1 MAVRARLMIM
11 KVHHKKLHSLVPWTL
26 AAVFFATTVA
36 LCVYSIFQSNSNTS
50 VMLDFL
56 AKLLAPLG
64 ASLIA
69 WTGVSLTVSNVQR
82 QDRIKEWHNDLR
94 WAVELSTSGNETAVL
109 TGTNVLAAI
118 EDLPFLTPDQN
129 VLIDAVLMTGFAR
142 YDETSERSSDDC
154 E

>member
-1 MAVRARLMIM
+1 MAVRSRLMIM
-11 KVHHKKLHSLVPWTL
+11 KVQHKKLQSLVPWTL
-26 AAVFFATTVA
+26 AAVFFATTLA
-36 LCVYSIFQSNSNTS
+36 LCVYLAFQSKSDTS

-94 WAVELSTSGNETAVL
+94 
-109 TGTNVLAAI
+109 
-118 EDLPFLTPDQN
+118 
-129 VLIDAVLMTGFAR
+129 
-142 YDETSERSSDDC
+142 
-154 E
+154 

>member
-1 MAVRARLMIM
+1 MGWIPESTRCMGFIVVVRCGEG
-11 KVHHKKLHSLVPWTL
+11 T
-26 AAVFFATTVA
+26 
-36 LCVYSIFQSNSNTS
+36 
-50 VMLDFL
+50 
-56 AKLLAPLG
+56 G
-64 ASLIA
+64 GIA

>member
-1 MAVRARLMIM
+1 MEVRARLMVM
-11 KVHHKKLHSLVPWTL
+11 KVHHEKPQSLVPWTL
-26 AAVFFATTVA
+26 ATVFFVSTLA
-36 LCVYSIFQSNSNTS
+36 LCIYTAFQSNSNIT
-50 VMLDFL
+50 VMMDFL

-69 WTGVSLTVSNVQR
+69 WTGVSLTVANVQR

-94 WAVELSTSGNETAVL
+94 WAVELCTSGNETAVV

-118 EDLPFLTPDQN
+118 EDLPFLTADQN
-129 VLIDAVLMTGFAR
+129 MLIDAVLMTGFAR
-142 YDETSERSSDDC
+142 YDEINERSSDDC

>member
-1 MAVRARLMIM
+1 MRARLMIM

-50 VMLDFL
+50 VVLDFL

-82 QDRIKEWHNDLR
+82 QDRIKERHNDLR